1 MGYKL
6 SQFWIAF
13 WVEPRQVIKVYLA
26 AFNQYQKGNVGQVRP
41 LWTPSEDRVREANLT
56 KFLALVNQKYGLK
69 IKSYPELHRWSVDK
83 VSDFWST
90 VWDYT
95 GIVSSRRFERVVDDL
110 GKFPGAKWFPGARL
124 NFAENLLRHRD
135 DSVALVSRTEE
146 VGLSQT
152 TYSDLHQRV
161 GDLANALRKIGVH
174 PGDRVAGYMPNI
186 QETAIA
192 MLAATSI
199 GAVWAC
205 CGAELGSGAVLDRL
219 GQIEPKVL
227 FAADGY
233 IYKGK
238 RFDILP
244 NVGKVVDGVPSLKK
258 VVLASHIGPEP
269 KPENLTN
276 SVAFTDFTKSAGS
289 GEARFEQ
296 LQPDHPVYVMF
307 TSGTTGKP
315 KCMLQGAAGVLVNQL
330 KETMLHADVKRT
342 DCVSY
347 IASPSWMMWNWLM
360 SCLASGARIVLHD
373 GNPLYPDWGTMWKI
387 VQEEKVSILGC
398 SASYLNYLRS
408 INAKPRST
416 YDLSSLREISQTG
429 SPLSADG
436 FEWVYREVKEN
447 LHLNSISGGT
457 DINGCFAGGVPTIPV
472 YAGELQGPGLGMKI
486 NVYDEDA
493 NPVVDVM
500 GELVCEAPAPSMP
513 LYFWNDPGD
522 QRYREAY
529 FEYYKPKGKNVWR
542 HGDYVI
548 IHSKTGGLTF
558 YGRSDAVIKVS
569 GIRVGTSEI
578 YNIVEKL
585 PEIADSL
592 AVGQNLGEDQRIIL
606 FVKMAPGHRL
616 SDDLKEKI
624 KRVLRA
630 DASPKH
636 VPALILEVPDI
647 PYTLN
652 MKKVET
658 AVANIVNNR
667 PVTNRDALANPE
679 SLNFYT
685 EILPVIHKQLR

>member
-1 MGYKL
+1 
-6 SQFWIAF
+6 
-13 WVEPRQVIKVYLA
+13 VE
-26 AFNQYQKGNVGQVRP
+26 P
-41 LWTPSEDRVREANLT
+41 LWTPSEDRIEEANLT
-56 KFLALVNQKYGLK
+56 KFLALVNDRYRLK
-69 IKSYPELHRWSVDK
+69 IKSYSELHRWSVAK
-83 VSDFWST
+83 VSDFWSAM
-90 VWDYT
+90 WDYA
-95 GIVSSRRFERVVDDL
+95 GIISSLRFDKVVDDIT
-110 GKFPGAKWFPGARL
+110 KFPGAKWFQGARL

-146 VGLSQT
+146 GRLSQT
-152 TYSDLHQRV
+152 TYSNLYQKV
-161 GDLANALRKIGVH
+161 GSLANALRMIGVQ

-186 QETAIA
+186 QETTIA

-233 IYKGK
+233 VYKGK
-238 RFDILP
+238 RFNILP
-244 NVGKVVDGVPSLKK
+244 NVESVVNGVPSLKK
-258 VVLASHIGPEP
+258 VVLASHIGLASNAPSLP
-269 KPENLTN
+269 R
-276 SVAFTDFTKSAGS
+276 SVAFDDFSRSGP

-296 LQPDHPVYVMF
+296 LPPDHPVYIMF

-315 KCMLQGAAGVLVNQL
+315 KCMVQGAAGVLVNQL

-342 DCVSY
+342 DSVTY

-373 GNPLYPDWGTMWKI
+373 GNPLYPDWGAMWKLI
-387 VQEEKVSILGC
+387 QEEKVSIFGC

-408 INAKPRST
+408 IGAKPGST

-429 SPLSADG
+429 SPLSAEG
-436 FEWVYREVKEN
+436 FEWVYRDVKED

-486 NVYDEDA
+486 DVYDEDA
-493 NPVVDVM
+493 MPVVDVM

-548 IHSKTGGLTF
+548 LHSKTGGLIF

-569 GIRVGTSEI
+569 GVRVGTSEI
-578 YNIVEKL
+578 YNVVEKM

-606 FVKMAPGHRL
+606 FVKMAAGQRL
-616 SDDLKEKI
+616 SEDLKEKI
-624 KRVLRA
+624 KKALRA
-630 DASPKH
+630 EASPKH

-679 SLNFYT
+679 SLNFYS
-685 EILPVIHKQLR
+685 ELLPLIHGQ

>member
-1 MGYKL
+1 M
-6 SQFWIAF
+6 
-13 WVEPRQVIKVYLA
+13 
-26 AFNQYQKGNVGQVRP
+26 GQVRP
-41 LWTPSEDRVREANLT
+41 LWTPSEDRIREANLT
-56 KFLALVNQKYGLK
+56 KFLALVNQKYGLR
-69 IKSYPELHRWSVDK
+69 IKSYPDLHRWSVDK
-83 VSDFWST
+83 VSDFWSA

-95 GIVSSRRFERVVDDL
+95 GIVSSRRFDVVADDFD
-110 GKFPGAKWFPGARL
+110 KFPGAKWFPGARL
-124 NFAENLLRHRD
+124 NFAENLLRHKD
-135 DSVALVSRTEE
+135 EGIALVSRTES
-146 VGLSQT
+146 GFHAQT
-152 TYSDLHQRV
+152 TYSNLRRKV
-161 GDLANALRKIGVH
+161 GSLANALRSIGVL

-186 QETAIA
+186 EETTVA

-199 GAVWAC
+199 GGVWAC

-233 IYKGK
+233 TYKGK
-238 RFDILP
+238 KFNVLP
-244 NVGKVVDGVPSLKK
+244 NVGKVVEGVPSLKK
-258 VVLASHIGPEP
+258 VVLTTHIGPEP
-269 KPENLTN
+269 NTESLSGSISFDDLT
-276 SVAFTDFTKSAGS
+276 GGGGG
-289 GEARFEQ
+289 GEPRFAQ
-296 LQPDHPVYVMF
+296 LPPDHPVYIMF

-315 KCMLQGAAGVLVNQL
+315 KCMVQGAAGVLVNQL
-330 KETMLHADVKRT
+330 KETMLHADVKKT
-342 DCVSY
+342 DCITY

-373 GNPLYPDWGTMWKI
+373 GNPLYPDWGAMWKL
-387 VQEEKVSILGC
+387 VEEEKISILGC

-408 INAKPRST
+408 IGAKPSSL

-436 FEWVYREVKEN
+436 FDWVYREVKED

-457 DINGCFAGGVPTIPV
+457 DINGCFAGGVPTLPV
-472 YAGELQGPGLGMKI
+472 FAGELQAPGLGMNIK
-486 NVYDEDA
+486 VYDEEGK
-493 NPVVDVM
+493 PVVDRM

-513 LYFWNDPGD
+513 LYFWKDPGD
-522 QRYREAY
+522 RRYREAY

-548 IHSKTGGLTF
+548 IHSDTGGLTF

-569 GIRVGTSEI
+569 GVRVGTSEI
-578 YNIVEKL
+578 YNVVEKM

-616 SDDLKEKI
+616 SEDLKEKI
-624 KRVLRA
+624 KRTLRT

-679 SLNFYT
+679 SLNFFA
-685 EILPVIHKQLR
+685 EILPMIHKQ

>member
-1 MGYKL
+1 VV
-6 SQFWIAF
+6 QA
-13 WVEPRQVIKVYLA
+13 
-26 AFNQYQKGNVGQVRP
+26 RP
-41 LWTPSEDRVREANLT
+41 LWTPSEERIREANLT
-56 KFLALVNQKYGLK
+56 KFLALVKEKYQLK
-69 IKSYPELHRWSVDK
+69 IKSYPELHGWSIDK

-95 GIVSSRRFERVVDDL
+95 GIVSSRRFEKVVDDL
-110 GKFPGAKWFPGARL
+110 SKFPGAKWFPGARL

-146 VGLSQT
+146 GRLSQT
-152 TYSDLHQRV
+152 TYSDLYRRV
-161 GDLANALRKIGVH
+161 GNLANALRKMGVH

-186 QETAIA
+186 QETGVA

-219 GQIEPKVL
+219 GQVEPKVL

-238 RFDILP
+238 RFNILP
-244 NVGKVVDGVPSLKK
+244 NVGKVVDGVPSLKR
-258 VVLASHIGPEP
+258 VVLTSHIGSEP

-296 LQPDHPVYVMF
+296 LPPDHPVYVMF

-315 KCMLQGAAGVLVNQL
+315 KCMVQGAGGVLVNQL

-342 DCVSY
+342 DCVTY

-360 SCLASGARIVLHD
+360 SCLASGARIVLQD
-373 GNPLYPDWGTMWKI
+373 GNPLYPDWGAMWKL
-387 VQEEKVSILGC
+387 VQEEKVSIFGC

-408 INAKPRST
+408 ISAEPGST

-429 SPLSADG
+429 SPLSAEG

-493 NPVVDVM
+493 RPVVDVM
-500 GELVCEAPAPSMP
+500 GELVCEAPSPSMP

-522 QRYREAY
+522 KRYQDAY

-542 HGDYVI
+542 HGDYVLL
-548 IHSKTGGLTF
+548 HSKTGGLSF

-569 GIRVGTSEI
+569 GVRVGTSEI
-578 YNIVEKL
+578 YNVVEKM

-606 FVKMAPGHRL
+606 FVKMAPRQRL

-624 KRVLRA
+624 RRALRA
-630 DASPKH
+630 EASPKH
-636 VPALILEVPDI
+636 IPALILEVPDI

-679 SLNFYT
+679 SLNFYA
-685 EILPVIHKQLR
+685 ELLPLIQGH

>member
-1 MGYKL
+1 V
-6 SQFWIAF
+6 QA
-13 WVEPRQVIKVYLA
+13 
-26 AFNQYQKGNVGQVRP
+26 RP
-41 LWTPSEDRVREANLT
+41 LWTPSEERIREANLT
-56 KFLALVNQKYGLK
+56 KFLALVNEKYQLK
-69 IKSYPELHRWSVDK
+69 IKSYPELHRWSVDE

-95 GIVSSRRFERVVDDL
+95 GIVSSPRFEKVVDDL

-124 NFAENLLRHRD
+124 NFAENLLRHMD

-146 VGLSQT
+146 GRLSQT
-152 TYSDLHQRV
+152 TYSDLYQKV
-161 GDLANALRKIGVH
+161 GNLANALRKMGVL

-199 GAVWAC
+199 GAIWAC

-219 GQIEPKVL
+219 GQVEPKVL

-233 IYKGK
+233 TYKGK
-238 RFDILP
+238 RFNILP
-244 NVGKVVDGVPSLKK
+244 NVGKVVDGVPSLKR
-258 VVLASHIGPEP
+258 VVLTSHTGSEP
-269 KPENLTN
+269 KPENLTD
-276 SVAFTDFTKSAGS
+276 SIAFTDFTKSPGS

-296 LQPDHPVYVMF
+296 LPPDHPVYVMF

-315 KCMLQGAAGVLVNQL
+315 KCMVQGAAGVLVNQL

-342 DCVSY
+342 DCVTY

-373 GNPLYPDWGTMWKI
+373 GNPLYPDWGAMWKL
-387 VQEEKVSILGC
+387 VQEEKVSIFGC

-408 INAKPRST
+408 ISAKPGST

-429 SPLSADG
+429 SPLSAEG
-436 FEWVYREVKEN
+436 FEWVYREVREN

-513 LYFWNDPGD
+513 LHFWNDPED

-548 IHSKTGGLTF
+548 INSKTGGLTF

-569 GIRVGTSEI
+569 GVRVGTSEI
-578 YNIVEKL
+578 YNVVEKM
-585 PEIADSL
+585 PEVADSL
-592 AVGQNLGEDQRIIL
+592 AVGQNLREDQRIIL
-606 FVKMAPGHRL
+606 FVKMAPGQRL
-616 SDDLKEKI
+616 SEDLKEKI
-624 KRVLRA
+624 RRALRA
-630 DASPKH
+630 EASPKH

-679 SLNFYT
+679 SLHFYA
-685 EILPVIHKQLR
+685 ELLPLIHGQ

>member
-1 MGYKL
+1 MARL
-6 SQFWIAF
+6 
-13 WVEPRQVIKVYLA
+13 
-26 AFNQYQKGNVGQVRP
+26 RP
-41 LWTPSEDRVREANLT
+41 LWTPPEERVREANLT

-83 VSDFWST
+83 VSDFWSAA
-90 VWDYT
+90 WDFT
-95 GIVSSRRFERVVDDL
+95 EIVSSRRFKKVVDNL
-110 GKFPGAKWFPGARL
+110 INFPGAKWFLGARL

-135 DSVALVSRTEE
+135 ERVALVVRTEE
-146 VGLSQT
+146 GRFSQT
-152 TYSDLHQRV
+152 TYSDLYQRV
-161 GDLANALRKIGVH
+161 GNLGNALRKVGVL

-233 IYKGK
+233 VYKGK
-238 RFDILP
+238 RFNILP
-244 NVGKVVDGVPSLKK
+244 NVKKVIDGVPSLKRL
-258 VVLASHIGPEP
+258 VLTSHIGSEP
-269 KPENLTN
+269 KAENLSS
-276 SVAFTDFTKSAGS
+276 SVAFDDLSKSAGS
-289 GEARFEQ
+289 AEPRFEQ
-296 LQPDHPVYVMF
+296 LPPDHPIYIMF

-315 KCMLQGAAGVLVNQL
+315 KCMVQGAAGVLVNQL

-342 DCVSY
+342 DCVTY

-373 GNPLYPDWGTMWKI
+373 GNPLYPDWGEMWKL
-387 VQEEKVSILGC
+387 VQEEKVSIFGC
-398 SASYLNYLRS
+398 SASYINYLRS
-408 INAKPRST
+408 IGAKPGSA

-436 FEWVYREVKEN
+436 FEWVYREVKQD

-457 DINGCFAGGVPTIPV
+457 DINGCFAGGVPTIPI

-493 NPVVDVM
+493 NPVVDLM

-548 IHSKTGGLTF
+548 VHSITGGLTF

-569 GIRVGTSEI
+569 GVRVGTSEI
-578 YNIVEKL
+578 YNVVEKM

-606 FVKMAPGHRL
+606 FVKMSPRHRL

-624 KRVLRA
+624 RKALRA

-679 SLNFYT
+679 SLNFFA
-685 EILPVIHKQLR
+685 ELLPLIQGH

>member
-1 MGYKL
+1 MK
-6 SQFWIAF
+6 
-13 WVEPRQVIKVYLA
+13 
-26 AFNQYQKGNVGQVRP
+26 P
-41 LWTPSEDRVREANLT
+41 LWIPSEDRIRDANLT
-56 KFLALVNQKYGLK
+56 KFLAFVNHNYGLK
-69 IKSYPELHRWSVDK
+69 IESYPELHRWSVDK
-83 VSDFWST
+83 VSDFWLA
-90 VWDYT
+90 VWEFT
-95 GIVSSRRFERVVDDL
+95 GIMSSRRFERVVDAL
-110 GKFPGAKWFPGARL
+110 SRFPGAQWFPGARL
-124 NFAENLLRHRD
+124 NFAENLLRYRD
-135 DSVALVSRTEE
+135 DRVALVSRTEE
-146 VGLSQT
+146 GRLSYA
-152 TYSDLHQRV
+152 TYSGLYRRV
-161 GDLANALRKIGVH
+161 GSVGNALRKIGVL

-186 QETAIA
+186 QETSVA

-205 CGAELGSGAVLDRL
+205 CGAELGSGAALDRL

-244 NVGKVVDGVPSLKK
+244 NIERVVAGVPSLKR
-258 VVLASHIGPEP
+258 VVLTSYIEAEP
-269 KPENLTN
+269 KTENLSG
-276 SVAFTDFTKSAGS
+276 SVSFDDLVKSGGK
-289 GEARFEQ
+289 GEPRFEQ
-296 LQPDHPVYVMF
+296 LPPDHPVYIMF

-315 KCMLQGAAGVLVNQL
+315 KCMVQGAAGVLVNQL
-330 KETMLHADVKRT
+330 KETWLHADVKET
-342 DCVSY
+342 DCITY

-373 GNPLYPDWGTMWKI
+373 GNPLYPDWGSMWKMI
-387 VQEEKVSILGC
+387 QEEKISILGC
-398 SASYLNYLRS
+398 SASYINYLRS
-408 INAKPRST
+408 IGAKPGST

-429 SPLSADG
+429 SPLSAGG
-436 FEWVYREVKEN
+436 FEWVYSDVKAN

-472 YAGELQGPGLGMKI
+472 YAGELQGPGLGMKV

-529 FEYYKPKGKNVWR
+529 FEYYTSKGKSVWR

-548 IHSKTGGLTF
+548 LHSKTGGFTF

-569 GIRVGTSEI
+569 GVRVGTSEI
-578 YNIVEKL
+578 YNVVEKM

-606 FVKMAPGHRL
+606 FLKMASGQRL
-616 SDDLKEKI
+616 SEDLKEKI
-624 KRVLRA
+624 KKALRTE
-630 DASPKH
+630 ASPKH

-658 AVANIVNNR
+658 VVANIVNNR
-667 PVTNRDALANPE
+667 PMTNRDALANPE
-679 SLNFYT
+679 SLHFYA
-685 EILPVIHKQLR
+685 ELLPLIHRQ